1 MSSTDSTLHSAMTAR
16 PVRRQVTAELLA
28 RHDRP
33 GPRYT
38 SYPTAVEFH
47 EGVGVD
53 DYLARLA
60 RADQLGEAPLSIYMH
75 LPFCEERC
83 LFCGC
88 HVIVTRH
95 RDVAEPYLELI
106 KREVELLAERLPNRR
121 RVAQLHLGGGTPT
134 YFSPAQLTDLLSHAL
149 RYFRPVAGAE
159 LALEADP
166 RVTTAAHIDALADL
180 GFNRISFGV
189 QDLTPEVQESINR
202 VQSLEQTSVLV
213 EHARRRGFRG
223 INVDLI
229 YGLPLQTPESFE
241 RTVDSVVSLGID
253 RAAVYSFAFVPW
265 VRGHQKK
272 IEEHQLPD
280 AGAKLA
286 LFAIARERFLRAG
299 YEPIGMDH
307 FALPDDELARAK
319 HEGRLK
325 RNFQGYT
332 VIPGDDVLGIGIS
345 AIGDVR
351 GAYVQNEKKLSTYE
365 ERIREGCLPVM
376 RGVARSADDE
386 VRRTVIHELMCN
398 FRLDITDISRR
409 YGLDFETYFTE
420 DLALLNAYEREGL
433 VTIGNGRIEATPVG
447 ELFVR
452 NLAMCFDRY
461 QREKHDALSRPV
473 FSRTV

>member
-1 MSSTDSTLHSAMTAR
+1 MSATDREFALADR
-16 PVRRQVTAELLA
+16 PVRRQVTAELLE

-47 EGVGVD
+47 ESLGVD

-60 RADQLGEAPLSIYMH
+60 HADQLGDAPLSLYLH

-95 RDVAEPYLELI
+95 RAVADPYLELL
-106 KREVELLAERLPNRR
+106 KREIELLATRLPNRR

-134 YFSPAQLTDLLSHAL
+134 YFTPAQLTDMLRHAM
-149 RYFRPVAGAE
+149 RYFEPVAGAE

-180 GFNRISFGV
+180 GFNRISLGV

-202 VQSLEQTSVLV
+202 VQSLEQTAALV

-241 RTVDSVVSLGID
+241 RTVDSVIRLGVD

-272 IEEHQLPD
+272 IEERQLPD
-280 AGAKLA
+280 AQTKFA
-286 LFAIARERFLRAG
+286 LFAGARERFLRAG

-319 HEGRLK
+319 RDGRLK

-351 GAYVQNEKKLSTYE
+351 GAYVQNEKKLSAYE
-365 ERIREGCLPVM
+365 EHIRRGRLPVM
-376 RGVARSADDE
+376 RGVVRTADDE
-386 VRRTVIHELMCN
+386 VRRTVIHDLMCN
-398 FRLDITDISRR
+398 FRLEMSDISRQ
-409 YGLDFETYFTE
+409 YGLDFETYFKE
-420 DLALLNAYEREGL
+420 DLALLAAYEREGF
-433 VTIGNGRIEATPVG
+433 VRIGDDRIEATPVG

-461 QREKHDALSRPV
+461 QREKHDAGSRPV

>member
-1 MSSTDSTLHSAMTAR
+1 MSRGPIGAGGSSR
-16 PVRRQVTAELLA
+16 PVGRAVTAELLA
-28 RHDRP
+28 RYDQA

-47 EGVGVD
+47 DGVTVA
-53 DYLARLA
+53 DYGERLA
-60 RADQLGEAPLSIYMH
+60 AADALGDAPLSLYLH

-88 HVIVTRH
+88 HVIVTKR
-95 RDVAEPYLELI
+95 REVAAPYLELL
-106 KREVELLAERLPNRR
+106 KREITMVAERLPHRR
-121 RVAQLHLGGGTPT
+121 HFAQLHLGGGTPT
-134 YFSPAQLTDLLSHAL
+134 YYTPAQLTELMAHLLGAFTPL
-149 RYFRPVAGAE
+149 PGAE

-189 QDLTPEVQESINR
+189 QDLTPSVQEAINR
-202 VQSLEQTSVLV
+202 VQSLEQTAALLTQ
-213 EHARRRGFRG
+213 ARRRGFRG

-229 YGLPLQTPESFE
+229 YGLPRQTPATFE
-241 RTVDSVVSLGID
+241 QTVDAVVALRPD
-253 RAAVYSFAFVPW
+253 RVAVYSFAFVPW
-265 VRGHQKK
+265 VRGHQRKL
-272 IEEHQLPD
+272 EEDQFPD
-280 AGAKLA
+280 ARAKVA
-286 LFAIARERFLRAG
+286 LFAIAREKFLRAG

-319 HEGRLK
+319 RAGRLR
-325 RNFQGYT
+325 RNFQGYA
-332 VIPGDDVLGIGIS
+332 VIPGDDVLGFGIS

-365 ERIREGCLPVM
+365 ERIGRGELPVS
-376 RGVARSADDE
+376 RGVTRSNDDE
-386 VRRTVIHELMCN
+386 VRRTVIHDLMCN
-398 FRLDITDISRR
+398 FRVDIAAVERQHDIA
-409 YGLDFETYFTE
+409 FAEYFAE
-420 DLALLNAYEREGL
+420 DLALLAAHEAGGL
-433 VTIGNGRIEATPVG
+433 VRMDATRIEATPIG

-461 QREKHDALSRPV
+461 QRERHAADARPV